1 MEAEFRV
8 IFIRGRKLRAQGE
21 QTYDR
26 QLFPSILT
34 SVEVWKL
41 WTVLYV
47 APNQTTAHR
56 IKDFMETE
64 GILIRL
70 RPIGLRTEGSYTNYE
85 ILVTEAEIEEAQE
98 VLNQA
103 LQVRL
108 YRE

>member
-1 MEAEFRV
+1 
-8 IFIRGRKLRAQGE
+8 
-21 QTYDR
+21 
-26 QLFPSILT
+26 
-34 SVEVWKL
+34 L

-47 APNQTTAHR
+47 APNQTMAHR
-56 IKDFMETE
+56 IKDFMEAE

-70 RPIGLRTEGSYTNYE
+70 RPIGLRRAEVGTYTNFE
-85 ILVTEAEIEEAQE
+85 VLVTEAEIEEAQE

>member
-1 MEAEFRV
+1 MA
-8 IFIRGRKLRAQGE
+8 
-21 QTYDR
+21 
-26 QLFPSILT
+26 
-34 SVEVWKL
+34 
-41 WTVLYV
+41 
-47 APNQTTAHR
+47 NR
-56 IKDFMETE
+56 IKDFMEAE

-70 RPIGLRTEGSYTNYE
+70 RPIGLREGSYTNYE

>member
-1 MEAEFRV
+1 M
-8 IFIRGRKLRAQGE
+8 IGN
-21 QTYDR
+21 
-26 QLFPSILT
+26 FPSMLT
-34 SVEVWKL
+34 ISVEVWKL

-47 APNQTTAHR
+47 APNRTTAHR

-64 GILIRL
+64 EFDPSSPDWLTYGRELHQL
-70 RPIGLRTEGSYTNYE
+70 QV
-85 ILVTEAEIEEAQE
+85 LVTEAEIEEAQE

>member
-1 MEAEFRV
+1 M
-8 IFIRGRKLRAQGE
+8 
-21 QTYDR
+21 
-26 QLFPSILT
+26 
-34 SVEVWKL
+34 

-47 APNQTTAHR
+47 APNQTMANR
-56 IKDFMETE
+56 IKDFMEAE

-70 RPIGLRTEGSYTNYE
+70 RPIGLREGSYTNYE

>member
-1 MEAEFRV
+1 M
-8 IFIRGRKLRAQGE
+8 
-21 QTYDR
+21 
-26 QLFPSILT
+26 
-34 SVEVWKL
+34 

-47 APNQTTAHR
+47 APNQTTANR

-70 RPIGLRTEGSYTNYE
+70 RPIGIRAEGSYTNYE

>member
-1 MEAEFRV
+1 V
-8 IFIRGRKLRAQGE
+8 
-21 QTYDR
+21 
-26 QLFPSILT
+26 
-34 SVEVWKL
+34 VEVKKL

-47 APNQTTAHR
+47 APNQTVANR

-64 GILIRL
+64 GILVRL
-70 RPIGLRTEGSYTNYE
+70 RPIGIRTVGSYTNYE
-85 ILVTEAEIEEAQE
+85 VLVTEAEIDEAQE